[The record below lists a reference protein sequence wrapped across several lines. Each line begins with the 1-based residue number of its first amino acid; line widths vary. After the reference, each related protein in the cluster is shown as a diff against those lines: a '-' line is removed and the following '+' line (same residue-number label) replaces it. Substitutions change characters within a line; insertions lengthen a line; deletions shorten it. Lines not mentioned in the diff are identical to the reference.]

1 MLQRYL
7 RYILFV
13 SFALAFAVPAAAI
26 DRNPLLAVDASSP
39 RATLQTFQTLA
50 AEVEN
55 TVIAMRAAPSAASQA
70 KIYRLMQKLGSLL
83 DLSDIPPASRRDMG
97 RDAIVFLVDVL
108 RRIEVPPLE
117 SIPGDDQFPDVTK
130 PASWT
135 IPGTEITISRVLSGP
150 KAGKFV
156 FDADTVARAGEFYS
170 LVKNLPLK
178 VPARISNWR
187 MEQLQLHGWMIP
199 SSLVEALPAALKV
212 PVFDTPIWKIL
223 ATAVLLSLMGV
234 LIAIWGRVTKPSPAA
249 HSPKS
254 YLQRLLLPAGVLLAV
269 FAASS
274 MNAFQIITV
283 GRVSNAIDFAL
294 AVVWYVAAA
303 WAAWMLIFV
312 IIELI
317 IESPTIPDQSLDA
330 NLLRLL
336 GRVLGILSV
345 AGIVGYGAQEVG
357 LPVVGVIAGLGVGGL
372 AVALAAQSSIEN
384 LIGGLNLYADRP
396 IRVGDFCDYAGIQG
410 HVEHIGLRSTRIR
423 ALDRTVTSVPNSL
436 LAKVHIT
443 NYALRDQML
452 FRHTLDL
459 ALRNHDG
466 AVTRSCKCD
475 HGLSGRPSQGR
486 PKRQP
491 AACARHRIWRLVNE
505 DGDLRVCQCNGAA
518 GVLDHS
524 TRTGDCD
531 HRSGAPV
538 GRRLRLSI
546 TDRLS
551 DQGCACVERLIG
563 REPSETFTS

>member
-1 MLQRYL
+1 MLQRYF

-13 SFALAFAVPAAAI
+13 VFALAHAAPAAAV

-39 RATLQTFQTLA
+39 RATLQTLHTLA
-50 AEVEN
+50 AEVED
-55 TVIAMRAAPSAASQA
+55 TVISMRAAPSAASQA
-70 KIYRLMQKLGSLL
+70 KIYRLMQKLGSLF
-83 DLSDIPPASRRDMG
+83 DLSDIPPASRRDAG

-108 RRIEVPPLE
+108 RRIDVPQLE
-117 SIPGDDQFPDVTK
+117 AIPGDDQFPDLTK

-150 KAGKFV
+150 KAGKFA
-156 FDADTVARAGEFYS
+156 FDKDTVARAGEFYT

-178 VPARISNWR
+178 APARILSWR
-187 MEQLQLHGWMIP
+187 MQQLQLHGWMIP
-199 SSLVEALPAALKV
+199 SSLVDALPAVLKV

-223 ATAVLLSLMGV
+223 ATVVLFCLTAV
-234 LIAIWGRVTKPSPAA
+234 LIAIWARVTKPDPAA

-274 MNAFQIITV
+274 MNAFQIITI
-283 GRVSNAIDFAL
+283 GRVSNSVDFAL
-294 AVVWYVAAA
+294 AIVWYLAAA
-303 WAAWMLIFV
+303 WAAWMLVFV
-312 IIELI
+312 IIEWI

-336 GRVLGILSV
+336 GRVLGLLSV

-384 LIGGLNLYADRP
+384 LIGGLNIYADRP

-410 HVEHIGLRSTRIR
+410 TVEHIGLRSTRIR

-443 NYALRDQML
+443 NYTLRDQML

-459 ALRNHDG
+459 RYETTTAQLRDLANTITAYLDG
-466 AVTRSCKCD
+466 HPKVIRNVSLPRVRVIGFGDWSMKMEVYAYVNATELPVFLIIQQELAIAIIDLVRQ
-475 HGLSGRPSQGR
+475 SGADFAFPSQTVY
-486 PKRQP
+486 
-491 AACARHRIWRLVNE
+491 L
-505 DGDLRVCQCNGAA
+505 
-518 GVLDHS
+518 
-524 TRTGDCD
+524 TRDTLASSLLMD
-531 HRSGAPV
+531 
-538 GRRLRLSI
+538 
-546 TDRLS
+546 
-551 DQGCACVERLIG
+551 
-563 REPSETFTS
+563 REPSETFAP

>member
-1 MLQRYL
+1 MLQRNL

-13 SFALAFAVPAAAI
+13 LFALVFAAPAAAVNG
-26 DRNPLLAVDASSP
+26 NPLLAVDASSP
-39 RATLQTFQTLA
+39 RATLQSFHTLA
-50 AEVEN
+50 AEVES
-55 TVIAMRAAPSAASQA
+55 TAIAMRTAPSAASQA

-117 SIPGDDQFPDVTK
+117 SIPGDDQFPDVPK

-135 IPGTEITISRVLSGP
+135 IPGTEITISRMLSGP

-199 SSLVEALPAALKV
+199 SSLVDALPAALKV

-234 LIAIWGRVTKPSPAA
+234 LIAIWGRVTKPDPAA
-249 HSPKS
+249 HSPMS
-254 YLQRLLLPAGVLLAV
+254 YVQRLLLPAGILLAV

-294 AVVWYVAAA
+294 AIVWYVAAA

-312 IIELI
+312 IIEWI

-410 HVEHIGLRSTRIR
+410 HVEFIGLRSTADR

-459 ALRNHDG
+459 RYETTTQQLRDLAIAITSHLDG
-466 AVTRSCKCD
+466 HPKIVRNISLPRVRVIGFGDWSMKMEVYAYVNATELPVFLIIQQELAIAIIDLVRQ
-475 HGLSGRPSQGR
+475 SGADFAFPSQTVYLT
-486 PKRQP
+486 KD
-491 AACARHRIWRLVNE
+491 ALA
-505 DGDLRVCQCNGAA
+505 
-518 GVLDHS
+518 S
-524 TRTGDCD
+524 TR
-531 HRSGAPV
+531 
-538 GRRLRLSI
+538 
-546 TDRLS
+546 
-551 DQGCACVERLIG
+551 
-563 REPSETFTS
+563 

>member
-1 MLQRYL
+1 MLQRYF

-13 SFALAFAVPAAAI
+13 VFALAHAAPAAAV

-39 RATLQTFQTLA
+39 RATLQTLHTLA
-50 AEVEN
+50 AEVED
-55 TVIAMRAAPSAASQA
+55 TVISMRAAPSAASQA
-70 KIYRLMQKLGSLL
+70 KIYRLMQKLGSLF
-83 DLSDIPPASRRDMG
+83 DLSDIPPASRRDAG

-108 RRIEVPPLE
+108 RRIDVPQLE
-117 SIPGDDQFPDVTK
+117 AIPGDDQFPDLTK

-150 KAGKFV
+150 KAGKFA
-156 FDADTVARAGEFYS
+156 FDKDTVARAGEFYT

-178 VPARISNWR
+178 APARISSWR
-187 MEQLQLHGWMIP
+187 MQQLQLHGWMIP
-199 SSLVEALPAALKV
+199 SSLVDALPAVLKV

-223 ATAVLLSLMGV
+223 ATVVLFCLTAV
-234 LIAIWGRVTKPSPAA
+234 LIAIWARVTKPDPAA

-274 MNAFQIITV
+274 MNAFQIITI
-283 GRVSNAIDFAL
+283 GRVSNSVDFAL
-294 AVVWYVAAA
+294 AIVWYLAAA
-303 WAAWMLIFV
+303 WAAWMLVFV
-312 IIELI
+312 IIEWI

-336 GRVLGILSV
+336 GRVLGLLSV

-384 LIGGLNLYADRP
+384 LIGGLNIYADRP

-410 HVEHIGLRSTRIR
+410 TVEHIGLRSTRIR

-443 NYALRDQML
+443 NYTLRDQML

-459 ALRNHDG
+459 RYETTTAQLRDLANTITAYLDG
-466 AVTRSCKCD
+466 HPKVIRNVSLPRVRVIGFGDWSMKMEVYAYVNATELPVFLIIQQELAIAIIDLVRQ
-475 HGLSGRPSQGR
+475 SGADFAFPSQTVY
-486 PKRQP
+486 
-491 AACARHRIWRLVNE
+491 L
-505 DGDLRVCQCNGAA
+505 
-518 GVLDHS
+518 
-524 TRTGDCD
+524 TRDTLASSLLMD
-531 HRSGAPV
+531 
-538 GRRLRLSI
+538 
-546 TDRLS
+546 
-551 DQGCACVERLIG
+551 
-563 REPSETFTS
+563 REPSETFAP

>member
-7 RYILFV
+7 RHILFV
-13 SFALAFAVPAAAI
+13 LVAVALAAPAAAL
-26 DRNPLLAVDASSP
+26 DGDPLLAVDASSP
-39 RATLQTFQTLA
+39 RATLQTFQMLA
-50 AEVEN
+50 AEVED
-55 TVIAMRAAPSAASQA
+55 TAIAMRASPNAASQA

-83 DLSDIPPASRRDMG
+83 DLSDIPSASRRDTG

-108 RRIEVPPLE
+108 RRIDLPKLDA
-117 SIPGDDQFPDVTK
+117 IPGHDQFPDVTK

-135 IPGTEITISRVLSGP
+135 IPGTEITISRMLTGP
-150 KAGKFV
+150 KAGKFA
-156 FDADTVARAGEFYS
+156 FDTDTVARAGEFYS

-178 VPARISNWR
+178 VPALISSWRI
-187 MEQLQLHGWMIP
+187 EQLQLHGWMIP
-199 SSLVEALPAALKV
+199 SRLVEALPAVLGV

-223 ATAVLLSLMGV
+223 AAVVLFGLMGV
-234 LIAIWGRVTKPSPAA
+234 LIAIWARITKPNPAA

-254 YLQRLLLPAGVLLAV
+254 YLQRLLLPAAILLAV
-269 FAASS
+269 YAASS
-274 MNAFQIITV
+274 INAFQIITI
-283 GRVSNAIDFAL
+283 GRVLNVIDFAL
-294 AVVWYVAAA
+294 AIVWYVAAA
-303 WAAWMLIFV
+303 WAAWMLVFV
-312 IIELI
+312 IIEWI

-410 HVEHIGLRSTRIR
+410 HVENIGLRSTRIR

-459 ALRNHDG
+459 RYETTTAQLRDLANTITAYLDG
-466 AVTRSCKCD
+466 HPKVVRNVSVPRVRVIGFGDWSMKMEVYAYVNATELPVFLIIQQELAIAIIDLVRQ
-475 HGLSGRPSQGR
+475 SGADFAFPSQTVYLS
-486 PKRQP
+486 KD
-491 AACARHRIWRLVNE
+491 ALA
-505 DGDLRVCQCNGAA
+505 
-518 GVLDHS
+518 
-524 TRTGDCD
+524 T
-531 HRSGAPV
+531 SGA
-538 GRRLRLSI
+538 I
-546 TDRLS
+546 D
-551 DQGCACVERLIG
+551 
-563 REPSETFTS
+563 REPSETFTP

>member
-234 LIAIWGRVTKPSPAA
+234 LIAIWGRVTKPSPVA

-459 ALRNHDG
+459 RYETTTAQLRDLANAITAYLDG
-466 AVTRSCKCD
+466 HPKVVRNVSLPRVRVIGFGDWSMKMEIYAYVNATELPVFLIIQQELAIAIIDLVRQ
-475 HGLSGRPSQGR
+475 SGADFAFPSQTVYLT
-486 PKRQP
+486 KD
-491 AACARHRIWRLVNE
+491 ALA
-505 DGDLRVCQCNGAA
+505 
-518 GVLDHS
+518 S
-524 TRTGDCD
+524 
-531 HRSGAPV
+531 SG
-538 GRRLRLSI
+538 
-546 TDRLS
+546 
-551 DQGCACVERLIG
+551 
-563 REPSETFTS
+563 

>member
-1 MLQRYL
+1 LLQRYF

-13 SFALAFAVPAAAI
+13 VFALAHAAPAAAV

-39 RATLQTFQTLA
+39 RATLQTLHTLA
-50 AEVEN
+50 AEVED
-55 TVIAMRAAPSAASQA
+55 TVISMRAAPSAASQA
-70 KIYRLMQKLGSLL
+70 KIYRLMQKLGSLF
-83 DLSDIPPASRRDMG
+83 DLSDIPPASRRDAG

-108 RRIEVPPLE
+108 RRIDVPQLE
-117 SIPGDDQFPDVTK
+117 AIPGDDQFPDLTK

-150 KAGKFV
+150 KAGKFA
-156 FDADTVARAGEFYS
+156 FDKDTVARAGEFYT

-178 VPARISNWR
+178 APARISSWR
-187 MEQLQLHGWMIP
+187 MQQLQLHGWMIP
-199 SSLVEALPAALKV
+199 SSLVDALPAVLKV

-223 ATAVLLSLMGV
+223 ATVVLFCLTAV
-234 LIAIWGRVTKPSPAA
+234 LIAIWARVTKPDPAA

-274 MNAFQIITV
+274 MNAFQIITI
-283 GRVSNAIDFAL
+283 GRVSNSVDFAL
-294 AVVWYVAAA
+294 AIVWYLAAA
-303 WAAWMLIFV
+303 WAAWMLVFV
-312 IIELI
+312 IIEWI

-336 GRVLGILSV
+336 GRVLGLLSV

-384 LIGGLNLYADRP
+384 LIGGLNIYADRP

-410 HVEHIGLRSTRIR
+410 TVEHIGLRSTRIR

-443 NYALRDQML
+443 NYTLRDQML

-459 ALRNHDG
+459 RYETTTAQLRDLANTITAYLDG
-466 AVTRSCKCD
+466 HPKVIRNVSLPRVRVIGFGDWSMKMEVYAYVNATELPVFLIIQQELAIAIIDLVRQ
-475 HGLSGRPSQGR
+475 SGADFAFPSQTVY
-486 PKRQP
+486 
-491 AACARHRIWRLVNE
+491 L
-505 DGDLRVCQCNGAA
+505 
-518 GVLDHS
+518 
-524 TRTGDCD
+524 TRDTLASSLLMD
-531 HRSGAPV
+531 
-538 GRRLRLSI
+538 
-546 TDRLS
+546 
-551 DQGCACVERLIG
+551 
-563 REPSETFTS
+563 REPSETFAP

>member
-223 ATAVLLSLMGV
+223 ATVVLLSLMGV

-312 IIELI
+312 IIESI

-459 ALRNHDG
+459 RYETTTAQLRDLANAITAYLDG
-466 AVTRSCKCD
+466 HPKVVRNVSLPRVRVIGFGDWSMKMEIYAYVNATELPVFLIIQQELAIAIIDLVRQ
-475 HGLSGRPSQGR
+475 SGADFAFPSQTVYLT
-486 PKRQP
+486 KD
-491 AACARHRIWRLVNE
+491 ALA
-505 DGDLRVCQCNGAA
+505 
-518 GVLDHS
+518 S
-524 TRTGDCD
+524 
-531 HRSGAPV
+531 SG
-538 GRRLRLSI
+538 
-546 TDRLS
+546 
-551 DQGCACVERLIG
+551 
-563 REPSETFTS
+563 

>member
-1 MLQRYL
+1 MLQRYF

-13 SFALAFAVPAAAI
+13 VFALAHAAPAAAV

-39 RATLQTFQTLA
+39 RATLQTLHTLA
-50 AEVEN
+50 AEVED
-55 TVIAMRAAPSAASQA
+55 TVISMRAAPSAASQA
-70 KIYRLMQKLGSLL
+70 KIYRLMQKLGSLF
-83 DLSDIPPASRRDMG
+83 DLSDIPPASRRDAG

-108 RRIEVPPLE
+108 RRIDVPQLE
-117 SIPGDDQFPDVTK
+117 AIPGDDQFPDLTK

-150 KAGKFV
+150 KAGKFA
-156 FDADTVARAGEFYS
+156 FDKDTVARAGEFYT

-178 VPARISNWR
+178 APARISSWR
-187 MEQLQLHGWMIP
+187 MQQLQLHGWMIP
-199 SSLVEALPAALKV
+199 SSLVDALPAVLKV

-223 ATAVLLSLMGV
+223 ATVVLFCLTAV
-234 LIAIWGRVTKPSPAA
+234 LIAIWARVTKPDPAA

-274 MNAFQIITV
+274 MNAFQIITI
-283 GRVSNAIDFAL
+283 GRVSNSVDFAL
-294 AVVWYVAAA
+294 AIVWYLAAA
-303 WAAWMLIFV
+303 WAAWMLVFV
-312 IIELI
+312 IIEWI
-317 IESPTIPDQSLDA
+317 IELPTIPDQSLDA

-336 GRVLGILSV
+336 GRVLGLLSV

-384 LIGGLNLYADRP
+384 LIGGLNIYADRP

-410 HVEHIGLRSTRIR
+410 TVEHIGLRSTRIR

-443 NYALRDQML
+443 NYTLRDQML

-459 ALRNHDG
+459 RYETTTAQLRDLANTITAYLDG
-466 AVTRSCKCD
+466 HPKVIRNVSLPRVRVIGFGDWSMKMEVYAYVNATELPVFLIIQQELAIAIIDLVRQ
-475 HGLSGRPSQGR
+475 SGADFAFPSQTVY
-486 PKRQP
+486 
-491 AACARHRIWRLVNE
+491 L
-505 DGDLRVCQCNGAA
+505 
-518 GVLDHS
+518 
-524 TRTGDCD
+524 TRDTLASSLLMD
-531 HRSGAPV
+531 
-538 GRRLRLSI
+538 
-546 TDRLS
+546 
-551 DQGCACVERLIG
+551 
-563 REPSETFTS
+563 REPSETFAP

>member
-1 MLQRYL
+1 LLQRYL
-7 RYILFV
+7 SYILFA
-13 SFALAFAVPAAAI
+13 SFAVAVAFAAPAAAV
-26 DRNPLLAVDASSP
+26 DGNPLLAVDASSP

-55 TVIAMRAAPSAASQA
+55 TAIAMRAAPSAASQA
-70 KIYRLMQKLGSLL
+70 KIYQLMQKLGSLL

-108 RRIEVPPLE
+108 RRIDVPQLAAV
-117 SIPGDDQFPDVTK
+117 PGHDQFPDVTK

-135 IPGTEITISRVLSGP
+135 IPGTEIAISRVLSGP

-223 ATAVLLSLMGV
+223 AAVVLLSLMGV

-294 AVVWYVAAA
+294 AIVWYVAAA

-312 IIELI
+312 IIESI

-336 GRVLGILSV
+336 GRVVGILSI

-443 NYALRDQML
+443 NYTLRDQML

-459 ALRNHDG
+459 RYETTTAQLRDLANTITAYLDG
-466 AVTRSCKCD
+466 HPKVVRNISLPRVRVIGFGDWSMKMEVYAYVNATELPVFLIIQQELAIAIIDLVRQ
-475 HGLSGRPSQGR
+475 SGADFAFPSQTVYLTKDALASSVVIG
-486 PKRQP
+486 RQP
-491 AACARHRIWRLVNE
+491 
-505 DGDLRVCQCNGAA
+505 
-518 GVLDHS
+518 
-524 TRTGDCD
+524 
-531 HRSGAPV
+531 
-538 GRRLRLSI
+538 
-546 TDRLS
+546 
-551 DQGCACVERLIG
+551 
-563 REPSETFTS
+563 

>member
-156 FDADTVARAGEFYS
+156 FDADTVARVGEFYS

-199 SSLVEALPAALKV
+199 SSLVEALPAALTV

-223 ATAVLLSLMGV
+223 ATVVLFSLMGV

-312 IIELI
+312 IIESI

-459 ALRNHDG
+459 RYETTTAQLRDLANAITSYLDG
-466 AVTRSCKCD
+466 HPKVVRNVSLPRVRVIGFGDWSMKMEIYAYVNATELPVFLIIQQELAIAIIDLVRQ
-475 HGLSGRPSQGR
+475 SGADFAFPSQTVYLT
-486 PKRQP
+486 KD
-491 AACARHRIWRLVNE
+491 ALA
-505 DGDLRVCQCNGAA
+505 
-518 GVLDHS
+518 S
-524 TRTGDCD
+524 
-531 HRSGAPV
+531 SG
-538 GRRLRLSI
+538 
-546 TDRLS
+546 
-551 DQGCACVERLIG
+551 
-563 REPSETFTS
+563 